1 MKKVNKLV
9 IVGGGTAGWITASW
23 FARRWKSLEVVVID
37 KSDPERVGVGEA
49 TLLSFPQV
57 MREMGYEPHQWM
69 NEIDATFKAGILFP
83 GWGKEE
89 NNIWHPFGFGILG
102 DSENPNIPRVPLY
115 DVWSNYQD
123 QKEIKSISGLYGS
136 AMQNKIEPDYVRDTY
151 AYQIDCGKLV
161 KFLQKNTIPYL
172 KEYIQSDVIEIYR
185 NALSDDITRSS
196 IKELVLDDGSRITGD
211 LFIDCTGWKQ
221 MLIGNHNVDLSDR
234 LFIDTAFATKVEYQD
249 KNKEMHP
256 YTDCQALEHG
266 WRWRIPTQ
274 SRIGTGYCFNRSIT
288 DPDIVADAFVKHWDN
303 RIEKKELRMLDWK
316 PQYVEKFWQGNV
328 VPIGLSA
335 GFIEPLEST
344 GLALMIRGC
353 EFLEECMVDCVYNE
367 YETDIYNVRM
377 KCAFESAVDY
387 VNMHY
392 SYCERKGKFWDYVRL
407 SHDKSG
413 MQKYMEDQI
422 NDPDSLTFQ
431 DHRSSSFFGGSNW
444 HVWLLQLMP
453 KIERK
458 TYWYKD
464 VKEIVPRYEN
474 YLRRLDN
481 SVNQSIP
488 QIDLLKEW
496 YGK

>member
-1 MKKVNKLV
+1 MKKVQKIV

-23 FARRWKSLEVVVID
+23 FSRRWRSLEVVVID

-102 DSENPNIPRVPLY
+102 DGDDPSIPRVPLY

-123 QKEIKSISGLYGS
+123 QNEIKSISGLYRS
-136 AMQNKIEPDYVRDTY
+136 AMQNKVEPDYIRDTY

-161 KFLQKNTIPYL
+161 QFLQKNTIPYL
-172 KEYIQSDVIEIYR
+172 KEYIKSDVIEVYR
-185 NALSDDITRSS
+185 DGLSDDLTRSN

-221 MLIGNHNVDLSDR
+221 MLIGNHNVDLTDR
-234 LFIDTAFATKVEYQD
+234 LFIDTAFAAKVEYED

-256 YTDCQALEHG
+256 YTDCRALEHG

-288 DPDIVADAFVKHWDN
+288 DPDVVADAFVKHWDN

-316 PQYVEKFWQGNV
+316 PQYVKKFWDGNV
-328 VPIGLSA
+328 IPIGLSA

-353 EFLEECMVDCVYNE
+353 EWLEECMVDCVFNE

-392 SYCERKGKFWDYVRL
+392 SYCEREGKFWDYVRL
-407 SHDKSG
+407 SHEKSG
-413 MQKYMEDQI
+413 MQKYMEDQT
-422 NDPDSLTFQ
+422 NNPDSLTFQ

-453 KIERK
+453 EISKK
-458 TYWYKD
+458 TYWYDD
-464 VKEIVPRYEN
+464 VKEVIPRFEN
-474 YLRRLDN
+474 YLRRLDS
-481 SVNQSIP
+481 SVNQSVP
-488 QIDLLKEW
+488 QIHILKEW